1 MNQGEDQG
9 LPKSPQN
16 NGVTALVFEIRSFDD
31 RLLLEIFYYTTLNR
45 NLDEVNVLNLTQL
58 STLGKLLKLMLFLDR
73 GRTSLEKE

>member
-1 MNQGEDQG
+1 M
-9 LPKSPQN
+9 PKSPQN

-31 RLLLEIFYYTTLNR
+31 RLLLEIFDYTTLNR

-58 STLGKLLKLMLFLDR
+58 SILGKLLKLMLFLDR

>member
-1 MNQGEDQG
+1 MNQGKDQG

-31 RLLLEIFYYTTLNR
+31 RLLLEIFDYTTLNR

-58 STLGKLLKLMLFLDR
+58 SIL
-73 GRTSLEKE
+73 SLIHLSLSNICVTH